1 MMIRNAACR
10 VAATV
15 ILVLS
20 LLVGVHSAVGA
31 QMSPVSADPVG
42 SRPVFLPPA
51 KPPLPGAF
59 APGRVLVT
67 WRENADK
74 ATLVQ
79 ALNTDRRQ
87 VLQTFDTLHGAVIA
101 VPPGEELAAIAEL
114 QANPLILTAEPDV
127 LAYAAG
133 SGLVYPDGIATPGLY
148 PNDLLYSQ
156 QWGVRRVDA
165 PSAWPLSTGQAD
177 VLVAMIDSGIDLGH
191 PEFAGRI
198 VPGFDYVN
206 QDNLPQDDYGHGT
219 HIAGIVAAAGNN
231 ARGVAGVAWQTR
243 LLVYKVLDNQG
254 LGPVS
259 NVIQAVLDA
268 NFRRAAV
275 INLSLALTGPSEL
288 LHSAI
293 RTAYANGA
301 VIVGVTGNESGPVTY
316 PALYEEVIA
325 VAATNHW
332 EDWAGYS
339 NYGPQV
345 DLAAPGG
352 SPVDQILSTGPYGS
366 YIFQYG
372 TSSAAPHVAATAA
385 LMRAVNPQLS
395 NATIAAILRNTADKV
410 GSFAYSNGRND
421 FLGFGRLNTAKAVRQ
436 ALPPTLASDPGEISL
451 LTAVGQAAPTASL
464 ELQNPS
470 SQPLR
475 WQLVEISA
483 DWLDVDPPWAGSLA
497 FPATATL
504 RVRVIATLPV
514 GVHGAFVRLRT
525 TTLGGQQQDLIV
537 PVRLAVAR
545 SLQRTFLP
553 LVDANHVVAS
563 WVDAADGGSI
573 SIALGDD
580 GAQALGLPFS
590 FPFYGVDYSQMWV
603 HANGFLSFGRGFPGS
618 QAAAN
623 GCIPSLQPP
632 DGAIYALWDD
642 LDPSL
647 GGQVFFRNV
656 NNEYVVVEWRDV
668 PRRGSGGLNTFQ
680 VLLWPDGRVLLS
692 YQTVAEPASAT
703 VGLENWDNTMG
714 WQMACNGSGVLPQP
728 GRAWLFLTA
737 MP

>member
-1 MMIRNAACR
+1 MINGT
-10 VAATV
+10 VARHGTATA
-15 ILVLS
+15 ILVIS
-20 LLVGVHSAVGA
+20 LLLGGQFRLGQPRRLA
-31 QMSPVSADPVG
+31 QPEV
-42 SRPVFLPPA
+42 PPA
-51 KPPLPGAF
+51 PGAF
-59 APGRVLVT
+59 VPGRVLVT
-67 WRENADK
+67 WRQDADK
-74 ATLVQ
+74 ATLAQV
-79 ALNTDRRQ
+79 LNAGTRQ
-87 VLQTFDTLHGAVIA
+87 VLETFDGLSGAVLA
-101 VPPGEELAAIAEL
+101 VPQGQERAAIAEL
-114 QANPLILTAEPDV
+114 LADPLILTAEPDV
-127 LAYAAG
+127 LAYAAS
-133 SGLVYPDGIATPGLY
+133 SGLAFPDGIATPGLY
-148 PNDLLYSQ
+148 PNDLLYVQ
-156 QWGVRRVDA
+156 QWGVRRIDA
-165 PSAWPLSTGQAD
+165 PLAWPVSTGQAD
-177 VLVAMIDSGIDLGH
+177 VLVAMIDSGIDLNH

-206 QDNLPQDDYGHGT
+206 QDNLPEDDYGHGT

-243 LLVYKVLDNQG
+243 LLVYKVLDSRG
-254 LGPVS
+254 VGPVS

-268 NFRRAAV
+268 NFRRATV
-275 INLSLALTGPSEL
+275 INLSLSLTGPSEL
-288 LHSAI
+288 LHNAI

-316 PALYEEVIA
+316 PALYDEVIA

-372 TSSAAPHVAATAA
+372 TSSAAPHVAGTAA

-395 NATIAAILRNTADKV
+395 NATIVAILRNTADKV
-410 GSFAYSNGRND
+410 GSFPYSNGRND
-421 FLGFGRLNTAKAVRQ
+421 FLGFGRLNAAKAVRQ
-436 ALPPTLASDPGEISL
+436 ALPPTLASTPREISL
-451 LTAVGQAAPTASL
+451 LTTIGQAPPTASL
-464 ELQNPS
+464 SLHNPS
-470 SQPLR
+470 SQPLN

-497 FPATATL
+497 FPASAAL
-504 RVRVIATLPV
+504 RVRVIASPPP
-514 GVHGAFVRLRT
+514 GVHNAFIRLRT
-525 TTLGGQQQDLIV
+525 TTWGGQQEELMV
-537 PVRLAVAR
+537 PVRLRAAR

-553 LVDANHVVAS
+553 MVDANHVIAS
-563 WVDAADGGSI
+563 WVDASEGGAI

-590 FPFYGVDYSQMWV
+590 FPFYGVDYSQLWV

-618 QAAAN
+618 QAAVN

-642 LDPSL
+642 LDPSR

-656 NNEYVVVEWRDV
+656 NDEYVVVEWRDV

-680 VLLWPDGRVLLS
+680 VLLWPDGRVLLH
-692 YQTVAEPASAT
+692 YQAVAEPARAV

-714 WQMACNGSGVLPQP
+714 WQIACNGSGVLPQP
-728 GRAWLFLTA
+728 GRAWLLLTA
-737 MP
+737 TP